1 MTMLADTTT
10 TAAVQRTLDVD
21 DLRVDIRAG
30 GTDKP
35 IITGVSLHLDRG
47 ESLGLVGE
55 SGSGKSVTA
64 RAILRVLGPQA
75 RVSGR
80 VAMQGSDVYGMNRI
94 QLRSWHARE
103 VSLINQDPRAS
114 INPVHP
120 IGDFL
125 TEAMVAAGASRL
137 DAEARAISLLQRVGI
152 HNGAARMRQ
161 YPHQLSGGLLQ
172 RVMIASALLTGP
184 RLLIADEPT
193 TALDVTTQEEV
204 VALLDEL
211 RHENQLSLIF
221 ITHDLDLAAA
231 ITDRVAVMYAGRIIE
246 TAPTRSLTATPKH
259 PYTSGLLASRPSL
272 TRRRALTPIPGRP
285 IAAQEAGTGCVFASR
300 CTYVLDVCRAQS
312 PPLLPLASHTVAC
325 HRATEL
331 EGQLPTGEDL

>member
-1 MTMLADTTT
+1 MLADTTT
-10 TAAVQRTLDVD
+10 TTEAHRTLDVT
-21 DLRVDIRAG
+21 DLRVTMRTG
-30 GTDKP
+30 SRDKP
-35 IITGVSLHLDRG
+35 IITGVSLYLDRG

-55 SGSGKSVTA
+55 SGSGKSVSA
-64 RAILRVLGPQA
+64 RAVLRVLGPQA

-80 VAMQGSDVYGMNRI
+80 ITTQGNDIYGMNRK

-125 TEAMVAAGASRL
+125 TEGLLAAGASRL
-137 DAEARAISLLQRVGI
+137 DAEDRAIGLLQRVGVG
-152 HNGAARMRQ
+152 NAAARLRQ
-161 YPHQLSGGLLQ
+161 YPHELSGGLLQ
-172 RVMIASALLTGP
+172 RVMIASALLTSP

-211 RHENQLSLIF
+211 RHEQHLSLIF

-231 ITDRVAVMYAGRIIE
+231 ITDRVAVMYAGRIVE
-246 TAPTRSLTATPKH
+246 TAPTRSLTTAPKH

-272 TRRRALTPIPGRP
+272 TRRQVLTPIPGRP
-285 IAAQEAGTGCVFASR
+285 ISAQEAGAGCVFASR
-300 CTYVLDVCRAQS
+300 CAHVLDVCREQS

-325 HRATEL
+325 HRAAEL
-331 EGQLPTGEDL
+331 DGQLPTGEEL